1 MISCI
6 FFQERLD
13 MVMYNFYLNKWM
25 GEVFCEFKDTQ
36 VYKSSSRIARNLSQK
51 KIMKKIEKEECYM
64 F

>member
-1 MISCI
+1 
-6 FFQERLD
+6 
-13 MVMYNFYLNKWM
+13 MYNFYLNKWM

-51 KIMKKIEKEECYM
+51 KKNYEKIEKEECYM